1 MSKAEYWQ
9 RGESIDYKNTG
20 SNAIEANSV
29 IVLGKRVGV
38 AGMTIQPGETGSLHV
53 KGVFR
58 FEKDDSEITAGAE
71 VYVTAA
77 GKMTTTASENTN
89 TAAGFATE
97 AAKAAETSVLVN
109 INA

>member
-20 SNAIEANSV
+20 SSAIEANSV

-38 AGMTIQPGETGSLHV
+38 AGMTIQPGLHV

-77 GKMTTTASENTN
+77 GKMTTTASGN

>member
-20 SNAIEANSV
+20 SSAIEANSV

-77 GKMTTTASENTN
+77 GKMTTTASGN

-97 AAKAAETSVLVN
+97 AAKPAETSVLVN

>member
-1 MSKAEYWQ
+1 MSKGNKNTGNENT
-9 RGESIDYKNTG
+9 GYKNTG
-20 SNAIEANSV
+20 SSAIEANSV

-77 GKMTTTASENTN
+77 GKMTTTASGN

>member
-1 MSKAEYWQ
+1 M
-9 RGESIDYKNTG
+9 
-20 SNAIEANSV
+20 
-29 IVLGKRVGV
+29 
-38 AGMTIQPGETGSLHV
+38 

-71 VYVTAA
+71 VYVTAT
-77 GKMTTTASENTN
+77 GKMTTTASGN

-97 AAKAAETSVLVN
+97 AAKAADTSVLVN

>member
-20 SNAIEANSV
+20 SSAIEANSV

-77 GKMTTTASENTN
+77 GKMTTTASGN

-97 AAKAAETSVLVN
+97 AEKRYKNILHLMEVL
-109 INA
+109 